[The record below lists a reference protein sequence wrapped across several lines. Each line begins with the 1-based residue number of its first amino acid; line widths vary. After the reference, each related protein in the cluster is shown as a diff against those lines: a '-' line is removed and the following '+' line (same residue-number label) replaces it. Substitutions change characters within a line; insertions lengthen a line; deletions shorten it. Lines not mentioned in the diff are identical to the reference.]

1 MKALVVGGL
10 GFIGSHLTEELIK
23 QGILPVIYDNF
34 SSGTL
39 DNIHSLGSKIQI
51 IKADI
56 LDIDQLI
63 LSMEDIDYVFH
74 LAALTSVPQSLIEP
88 YETHK
93 VNNTGTFNVLWA
105 SLKAKVSKV
114 IISSSCAVYG
124 DINQPPLKETYLPSP
139 KSPYAASKL
148 VAENLAESFYHS
160 YGLETV
166 SLRYFNVYGLRQRA
180 DSGYAAAI
188 PKFIGCYKQRQ
199 MPQIYGDGLQSRDFI
214 HVTDVARANILAA
227 SLPSSV
233 LAKHRVFNIGTGYST
248 SISKL
253 LEIISNQAGYNI
265 EPDFQPAR
273 VGDID
278 QSYADITLA
287 KKYLKFNPVVN
298 LNDGIK
304 ELINHE

>member
-1 MKALVVGGL
+1 MKALVIGGL
-10 GFIGSHLTEELIK
+10 GFIGSHLTEGLIK

-63 LSMEDIDYVFH
+63 PSMEDIDYVFH

-88 YETHK
+88 YKTHQ

-105 SLKAKVSKV
+105 ALKAKVSKV

-124 DINQPPLKETYLPSP
+124 DINQPPLKETYLPFP

-160 YGLETV
+160 YGLETI

-180 DSGYAAAI
+180 ESGYAAAI
-188 PKFIGCYKQRQ
+188 PKFIACYKQKHI
-199 MPQIYGDGLQSRDFI
+199 PQIYGDGLQSRDFI

-227 SLPSSV
+227 LLPGNI
-233 LAKHRVFNIGTGYST
+233 LAKHRVFNIGTGYGT
-248 SISKL
+248 SILKL
-253 LEIISNQAGYNI
+253 LEIISNQAGYYM
-265 EPDFQPAR
+265 EPDLQPAR
-273 VGDID
+273 VGDIN
-278 QSYADITLA
+278 QSYGDISLA
-287 KKYLKFNPVVN
+287 KKYLKFNPVIN

-304 ELINHE
+304 ELIDYE